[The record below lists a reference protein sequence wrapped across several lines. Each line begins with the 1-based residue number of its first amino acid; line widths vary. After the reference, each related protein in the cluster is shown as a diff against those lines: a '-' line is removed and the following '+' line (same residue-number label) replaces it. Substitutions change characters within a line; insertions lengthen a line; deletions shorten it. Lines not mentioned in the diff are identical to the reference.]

1 MTTLTLWL
9 VIYLAV
15 GYLINAATADE
26 DDTPGVIFV
35 MTALWPLPVFT
46 IILLKA
52 SIGIVEA
59 INWMC
64 EKAGYDWKE

>member
-15 GYLINAATADE
+15 GYLINAATEDE
-26 DDTPGVIFV
+26 DDTIGTTFV
-35 MTALWPLPVFT
+35 MTVLWPLPVFT
-46 IILLKA
+46 VILIKA
-52 SIGIVEA
+52 WIGIAEA